1 MNAENSVFIDI
12 GYIQRQELYEE
23 NILKI
28 FYHVFGRP
36 IILYRLRK
44 AVGFQFLLAMNA

>member
-23 NILKI
+23 NVIKI

-36 IILYRLRK
+36 ILYRLRK
-44 AVGFQFLLAMNA
+44 AVGFRFLLAMNA